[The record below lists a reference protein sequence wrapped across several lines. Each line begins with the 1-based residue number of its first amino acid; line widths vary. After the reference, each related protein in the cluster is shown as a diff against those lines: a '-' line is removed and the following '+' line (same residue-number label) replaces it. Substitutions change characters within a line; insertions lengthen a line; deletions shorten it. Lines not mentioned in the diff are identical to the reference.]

1 MITGVVTVAVL
12 WRGPPGERPESTR
25 NFARLAPIMEALSE
39 AGLSVEPMLYA
50 DEQSDVVLDRLL
62 SFQAVLVWADP
73 IDGADTRI
81 VLDATL
87 RRASEAGVWVSAHPN
102 TIDKIGTK
110 EVLYRSK
117 SLRWGMDTHL
127 YTSAAALRSEL
138 PSRLADG
145 ATRVLKRGRGNGGVG
160 VWKVSALDTVA
171 GRGLNVRVQHAAPRD
186 FVTEDLALDVF
197 VDRCLEDGA
206 DTYFCEI
213 NVSSVLPFP
222 AGAPAAVARTVADRL
237 GAASP

>member
-145 ATRVLKRGRGNGGVG
+145 SAAPPVAVATSSGCRAD
-160 VWKVSALDTVA
+160 WVA
-171 GRGLNVRVQHAAPRD
+171 RPATAMARAASGTASTAWARPWTSSERGLVTQESGAGSGGAWARRVY
-186 FVTEDLALDVF
+186 
-197 VDRCLEDGA
+197 G
-206 DTYFCEI
+206 
-213 NVSSVLPFP
+213 
-222 AGAPAAVARTVADRL
+222 G
-237 GAASP
+237 